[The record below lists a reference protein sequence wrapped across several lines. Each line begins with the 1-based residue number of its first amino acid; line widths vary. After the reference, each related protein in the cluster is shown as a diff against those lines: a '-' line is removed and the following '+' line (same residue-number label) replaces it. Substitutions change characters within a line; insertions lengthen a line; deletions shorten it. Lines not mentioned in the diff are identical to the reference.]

1 MNDSIL
7 LIISLLISAGIGA
20 YLGMVFTNLKNKSK
34 QSTLEERLANLQLQL
49 QDSSISYNSELQK
62 IEQRNEIQLNSLKES
77 LLRVE
82 EDREEIRREKEFLST
97 ELTRKIA
104 NFENLSLKNQE
115 QKAEVEKL

>member
-62 IEQRNEIQLNSLKES
+62 IEHRNEIQLNSLKES
-77 LLRVE
+77 LS
-82 EDREEIRREKEFLST
+82 RRYAVK
-97 ELTRKIA
+97 
-104 NFENLSLKNQE
+104 KNSS
-115 QKAEVEKL
+115 ALN